1 MSSTPRKILIGL
13 PAYRFT
19 SYTGLTISL
28 AAAMGQLH
36 RYPLLSVCDFKAIG
50 HVLIDECRNMLVQE
64 ALTHEADWLLMLDDD
79 ASFEAIAPW
88 ELIMM
93 AEAFGA
99 TVAGLPYPI
108 RGTGEPCV
116 EQLPEVRKGFKP
128 CERIGAGVMAID
140 LAKLGRWRPWFIS
153 TPQPQGGSYSEDYY
167 FCDQVREKGGSV
179 FCDWRHPAGN
189 GNVRAWAPTESPD
202 GEKPPGENT

>member
-1 MSSTPRKILIGL
+1 MSSTPPSPGRVLIGL

-36 RYPLLSVCDFKAIG
+36 RYPSLAVCDFKAIG

-64 ALTHEADWLLMLDDD
+64 ALEAEADWLLMLDDD
-79 ASFEAIAPW
+79 VSFEAIAPW
-88 ELIMM
+88 EMIQM

-116 EQLPEVRKGFKP
+116 EPPQEIRKGFRAVG
-128 CERIGAGVMAID
+128 RIGAGVMAINMSA
-140 LAKLGRWRPWFIS
+140 LVVIGYPRPWFIS
-153 TPQPQGGSYSEDYY
+153 TPQPQGGSYSEDYF
-167 FCDQVREKGGSV
+167 FCDQVRERGGTV

-189 GNVRAWAPTESPD
+189 EGQTAVEIP
-202 GEKPPGENT
+202 